1 LGKAY
6 TYLRTESQM
15 VGVGKKATTATTTKA
30 KSAGKKDWKSQQ
42 GHLFEKHARDYRIGR
57 DILPRKRDMG
67 RYVKWPR
74 YIRIQR
80 QRAILKQRLKVPPA
94 LNQFSKTLDKNQAIN
109 LFKLITKY
117 RPEAAVDK
125 KARLV
130 ERAKAEAKEQDVK
143 STPKPKFVK
152 HGLNHI
158 TTLIE
163 TKKAKLVIIAHDVDP
178 LELVVWLPALCRKMD
193 IPYCVVKGKARLGQ
207 LVHRRTTCA
216 LAVTDVSK
224 EDAPKLDQ
232 LIQNF
237 RIMYNDA
244 AADRK
249 KWGGGIMGHKAQAV
263 IKTREKVAQ
272 KEAAKSALML

>member
-1 LGKAY
+1 
-6 TYLRTESQM
+6 M
-15 VGVGKKATTATTTKA
+15 VGVGKKTTGTVTAASKTSKA
-30 KSAGKKDWKSQQ
+30 KTAKKDWKSQQ
-42 GHLFEKHARDYRIGR
+42 THLFEKHARDYRIGR
-57 DILPRKRDMG
+57 SILPKKRDMG

-74 YIRIQR
+74 YVRIQR
-80 QRAILKQRLKVPPA
+80 QRAVLKQRLKVPPA
-94 LNQFSKTLDKNQAIN
+94 IHHFNKALDKNQAIN
-109 LFKLITKY
+109 LFKLLGKQ
-117 RPEAAVDK
+117 RPEAPADK

-130 ERAKAEAKEQDVK
+130 ERAKAESKEQDVK
-143 STPKPKFVK
+143 STPKPRFVK

-178 LELVVWLPALCRKMD
+178 IELVVWLPALCRKMD

-216 LAVTDVSK
+216 LAVTDVAK
-224 EDAPKLDQ
+224 EDTSKLEQ
-232 LIQNF
+232 LISNF
-237 RIMYNDA
+237 RVMYNDA

-249 KWGGGIMGHKAQAV
+249 KWGGGVMGHKAQAV
-263 IKTREKVAQ
+263 IKTRERVAQ